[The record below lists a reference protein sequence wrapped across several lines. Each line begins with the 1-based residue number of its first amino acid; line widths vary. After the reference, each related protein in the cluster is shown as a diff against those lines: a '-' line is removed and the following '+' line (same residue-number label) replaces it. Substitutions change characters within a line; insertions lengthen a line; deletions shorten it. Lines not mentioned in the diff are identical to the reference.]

1 MSLNFGEFVAV
12 GSMSAAV
19 NMVDDACGGRRATL
33 IASEGGWESLTL
45 GSRAKFGRTK
55 QVSRTTRA
63 NRLGKFSLINWA
75 SCQTLEFW

>member
-33 IASEGGWESLTL
+33 IASVGGWESLPQEPRQIRRDDERTPGRWAQ
-45 GSRAKFGRTK
+45 GS
-55 QVSRTTRA
+55 
-63 NRLGKFSLINWA
+63 FSWA
-75 SCQTLEFW
+75 SCQTPEFW